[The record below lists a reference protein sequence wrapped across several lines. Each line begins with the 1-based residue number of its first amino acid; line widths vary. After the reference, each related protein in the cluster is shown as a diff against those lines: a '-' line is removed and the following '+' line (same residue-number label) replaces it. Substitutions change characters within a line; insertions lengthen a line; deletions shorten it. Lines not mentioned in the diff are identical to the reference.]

1 MHALRIVALL
11 AALAGCMWL
20 GWEFIDRA
28 IGPDADTQAEESD
41 ARASQIRNAGRAAIE
56 ERIKL
61 APEHADFYA
70 LLARE
75 FPQDLTR
82 MLNVFAD
89 RAAGA
94 SKLDT
99 PDAYLAEALR
109 IMRRTHG
116 ITAARA
122 SLAHLDR
129 VFEAQG
135 KIMGALSDA
144 DPRLCVDFLYGHA
157 TQAFFEFA
165 ARQRAL
171 VAEMALAGVEAMI
184 DGRASTENRPPPGDA
199 DFLILER
206 ALQERGLSKVEIDAL
221 LDGKTPQSPIP
232 DVALCRAGRIYI
244 QTLRKLPDAARAR
257 IYALAVELLARS

>member
-1 MHALRIVALL
+1 MHALRILALL
-11 AALAGCMWL
+11 AALAGSVWL
-20 GWEFIDRA
+20 GWEFVARA
-28 IGPDADTQAEESD
+28 IGPDAESQAVESD
-41 ARASQIRNAGRAAIE
+41 AHASKIRNAGRAAIE

-70 LLARE
+70 LLRRE

-82 MLNVFAD
+82 VLNVFAA

-109 IMRRTHG
+109 TMRRTHG
-116 ITAARA
+116 VNAAWA
-122 SLAHLDR
+122 SLARLDR

-144 DPRLCVDFLYGHA
+144 DPGLCVDFLYGNA
-157 TQAFFEFA
+157 SQAFFDFS

-171 VAEMALAGVEAMI
+171 VADMAVAGVEAMI
-184 DGRASTENRPPPGDA
+184 DGRATSEDRPPPTDS
-199 DFLILER
+199 DFLVLER
-206 ALQERGLSKVEIDAL
+206 ALQERGLSRAEIDAL
-221 LDGKTPQSPIP
+221 LEGKTPETPIP
-232 DVALCRAGRIYI
+232 DIALCRAGGIYV
-244 QTLRKLPDAARAR
+244 QTLRTLPDAVRLR